1 MSRPFTVIVTVLATV
16 GVALAAGGR
25 AGYAKLRGPVTTI
38 GRSMPSRPVLPE
50 TAIRDSDIAF
60 YERRARRDP
69 TGAMDLARAQSV
81 SILSRVPASLS
92 PQAIQELA
100 RLRRRNRLVAV
111 AASLLIGLMIAL
123 GASRVV
129 NGGYLNDAL
138 GLSTTDLST
147 TSATT
152 STSTSLSLGV
162 VLTGEVLLL
171 ALFLLTFAGISHR
184 SNIGPA
190 SELAMW

>member
-1 MSRPFTVIVTVLATV
+1 MTVPKDDFEFDEMLTAALTARPEHPVVTDLAH
-16 GVALAAGGR
+16 R
-25 AGYAKLRGPVTTI
+25 
-38 GRSMPSRPVLPE
+38 
-50 TAIRDSDIAF
+50 
-60 YERRARRDP
+60 
-69 TGAMDLARAQSV
+69 AMDLARAQSV